1 MNIYPKKN
9 ITLNTILAITV
20 TSCGGSGEQS
30 TKASEVIATTPLVT
44 ATQVTPLPTATKDLV
59 SKSDFDFISKADLE
73 VIIPTSPTGSI
84 NYFINICTDFT
95 TKNDTVEINYN
106 SCKLRT
112 TLGTKEQSFSLFLSS
127 AETLLVAQVW
137 SIEVGTKPVTVFWNI
152 VESGK
157 KWQIVI

>member
-1 MNIYPKKN
+1 MNIHPKKS
-9 ITLNTILAITV
+9 ITLNTILAITL
-20 TSCGGSGEQS
+20 TSCGGGDEQS
-30 TKASEVIATTPLVT
+30 TKAAEVVTVIPSVT
-44 ATQVTPLPTATKDLV
+44 AAQVTPLPAATKDLV

-73 VIIPTSPTGSI
+73 VIIPTSPTGSV

-95 TKNDTVEINYN
+95 TENDTVEINYN